1 MLLKTDEPKLVYAA
15 MFFVID
21 DWDYPQ
27 TLGEY
32 LQKIEKNH
40 THGGMEHDNY
50 NNEYRDIMQLVHCID
65 LHPAFEGDFKEKVY
79 VFHQMSSW
87 LKPMLVWKQYN
98 NGLCFALSHEPI
110 TAFDDFE
117 EPCRDKWVI
126 DTANGK
132 IEKYECSY
140 GSV

>member
-21 DWDYPQ
+21 DWDYAQ

-32 LQKIEKNH
+32 LQKVEKNH
-40 THGGMEHDNY
+40 TGDND
-50 NNEYRDIMQLVHCID
+50 NFSHEYPDIMQLIHCIGR
-65 LHPAFEGDFKEKVY
+65 LPAFDGDFREKVY
-79 VFHQMSSW
+79 VMHQMSSW
-87 LKPMLVWKQYN
+87 LKPMLVWKQNN
-98 NGLCFALSHEPI
+98 NGMCFALSHEPI

-117 EPCRDKWVI
+117 FPCEDKWVI